1 MWTAYS
7 SSWWFSTGKYTN
19 ACCCS
24 VAKSCPTLCDPV
36 SCVAFLFYLDV
47 TFSNIKKQT
56 AWSTEKTDFLF
67 RITKILIAL
76 DGPNWREKLP
86 PIPAVP
92 TSAQVRAW
100 RPVVETPP
108 DQVGDSCCHPQPGM
122 PGRGSLHSFL
132 LRVTVSCAYY
142 FSVERE
148 DKCVISGV
156 RPGFK
161 FKTLLSLCLTA

>member
-7 SSWWFSTGKYTN
+7 SSCCVFYREVYKCMLLFSRQVVSN
-19 ACCCS
+19 SLWPRELCS
-24 VAKSCPTLCDPV
+24 ICK
-36 SCVAFLFYLDV
+36 FYLNV
-47 TFSNIKKQT
+47 PFSNIKKQT

-100 RPVVETPP
+100 RPAAETPP

-132 LRVTVSCAYY
+132 LRVIVSCVYY
-142 FSVERE
+142 F
-148 DKCVISGV
+148 
-156 RPGFK
+156 
-161 FKTLLSLCLTA
+161 LSTAGG